1 MNDMIRDAIN
11 GYLDIFNGYSIT
23 DSKLQA
29 EVDDYKKRLI
39 SFGNDN
45 SDITTYYQKF
55 AESGLQEE
63 FTSLITKVAMASMN
77 QANESTDSNSN
88 ETDVMSVQAFVEQ
101 YRTGY
106 DEIKKAGYRKRAEKA
121 YEDIFEVANRT
132 DDMIEA
138 QLIFEKERLLW
149 NIVTTDSI
157 DIFEA
162 TLQAMDP
169 LQPSTTK
176 NLLLQLEAYRKA
188 QSDEELT
195 FLVETQEIQL
205 QTIVE
210 KEKVKILIATMLS
223 SLLMKYFKNKV
234 DIWKWEK
241 EIEVKGAISGII
253 LLRHAIKRTLKFM
266 KDNLDMSF
274 DDLLKDE
281 GMKIWLLLP
290 TPVDDFGRIKTSLHS
305 SNYQIYQDIVHNEIE
320 KELSI
325 EDILLRKLDG
335 EFYFDLDTV
344 RSTAYNNKAQ
354 QKAKQLNGSLIYY
367 QYLASIS
374 K

>member
-1 MNDMIRDAIN
+1 MNELVRDAIN
-11 GYLDIFNGYSIT
+11 GYLDIFKGYSIT
-23 DSKLQA
+23 DSSLQS
-29 EVDDYKKRLI
+29 EVDDYKERLV
-39 SFGNDN
+39 SFANDN
-45 SDITTYYQKF
+45 NDITTFYQKF

-77 QANESTDSNSN
+77 QVNENTDSNKS
-88 ETDVMSVQAFVEQ
+88 ETDIMSVQAFVEQ
-101 YRTGY
+101 YRPGY
-106 DEIKKAGYRKRAEKA
+106 EEIKKSGYRKRAEKA
-121 YEDIFEVANRT
+121 YQDVFEVANRT

-149 NIVTTDSI
+149 NIVSMDSQ

-176 NLLLQLEAYRKA
+176 NLLLQLEAYKKA

-195 FLVETQEIQL
+195 FLVETQELQL
-205 QTIVE
+205 LTSVQ

-241 EIEVKGAISGII
+241 EVKVKGAISGII
-253 LLRHAIKRTLKFM
+253 LLKHAIKRTLRFM
-266 KDNLDMSF
+266 KDNIDMSF
-274 DDLLKDE
+274 DDLLADE

-290 TPVDDFGRIKTSLHS
+290 TAADDFGRIKTSLHS
-305 SNYQIYQDIVHNEIE
+305 SNYRIYQDIIHNEIE
-320 KELSI
+320 PDLNI
-325 EDILLRKLDG
+325 EEILVRKLDG

-344 RSTAYNNKAQ
+344 RSDVYNNKVQ
-354 QKAKQLNGSLIYY
+354 QKAKQLNASLIYY
-367 QYLASIS
+367 QYIC